1 MTSIVPVLL
10 AGGHGNRLWPLSRK
24 SYPKQFA
31 KLLGETSLFQ
41 QSVLRLC
48 SSDIIDFEPHITLT
62 NSDFRFIVTE
72 QMQDLGIDPNYIIL
86 EPEPKNT
93 APPILASS
101 LFAYQK
107 DPNTILLV
115 TPSDHVIPDI
125 KAFHHSVKLGINQVN
140 NGKIVTF
147 GIKPSSPV
155 TGYGYI
161 EIINKNLDS
170 LGASTVKRFVEKPE
184 IEVAQKMINTGNFL
198 WNAGIFM
205 FKAIDMVKAF
215 EKYSPDILSLTQKA
229 INTAVPDL
237 GFLRINP
244 EFWKDLDNISI
255 DYAIMEKSPNLV
267 SIPFSSDW
275 SDLGDWEAVWDNL
288 SKDVSGVALS
298 GDAHAINCEN
308 SLLRSESESQNIIG
322 LGLKDIIAVAMPD
335 AVLVSHKTK
344 SQNVKK
350 VVEYLKSN
358 KIKQAETFPKDHR
371 PWGWF
376 EILSIGK
383 RFQVKR
389 IYVNPGASLSLQS
402 HKFRSEHWVS
412 VEGTAKVIIGKKVQ
426 LITEGQSVYIP
437 VGEVHRLE
445 NPGSSPIV
453 LIEIQTGSYLGEDDI
468 VRYEDIYSRE

>member
-24 SYPKQFA
+24 SYPKQFV
-31 KLLGETSLFQ
+31 KLVGETSLFQ

-48 SSDIIDFEPHITLT
+48 SSDIIDFKPHIILT

-72 QMQDLGIDPNYIIL
+72 QMQDVGIDPNYIII

-101 LFAYQK
+101 LFAYKK
-107 DPNTILLV
+107 DPETILLV

-125 KAFHHSVKLGINQVN
+125 KAFHHSVELGINHVN

-161 EIINKNLDS
+161 EIMNENLDS
-170 LGASTVKRFVEKPE
+170 SGTSTIKRFVEKPE
-184 IEVAQKMINTGNFL
+184 IEVAQKMINEGNFL

-205 FKAIDMVKAF
+205 FRAIDMIKAF
-215 EKYSPDILSLTQKA
+215 EKYFPDILPLTKKA
-229 INTAVPDL
+229 INTAIPDL

-244 EFWKDLDNISI
+244 EFWKDLNDISI
-255 DYAIMEKSPNLV
+255 DYAIMEKSKNLV
-267 SIPFSSDW
+267 SIPFSSEW
-275 SDLGDWEAVWDNL
+275 SDLGNWEAVWDNL
-288 SKDVSGVALS
+288 SKDDSGVALS
-298 GDAHAINCEN
+298 GDAHAIDCKN
-308 SLLRSESESQNIIG
+308 SLIRSESESQNIIG
-322 LGLKDIIAVAMPD
+322 LGLRDIIAVAMPD
-335 AVLVSHKTK
+335 AVLVSHKRK
-344 SQNVKK
+344 SQDVKK

-358 KIKQAETFPKDHR
+358 KIRQAETFPKDHR

-376 EILSIGK
+376 ESLSVGK

-389 IYVNPGASLSLQS
+389 IYVKPGASLSLQS

-412 VEGTAKVIIGKKVQ
+412 VEGKAKVTIGKKVQ

-453 LIEIQTGSYLGEDDI
+453 LIEIQTGSYFGEDDI
-468 VRYEDIYSRE
+468 VRYQDIYSRR